1 MFYTIYKTTNK
12 INGKFYV
19 GKHQTQNLNDDY
31 MGSGKLLKVAIKKY
45 GKSSFEKTILH
56 VFDSEEEMNNK
67 EREIITEEFVARP
80 DTYNAGIGGEGGPH
94 FLGKRHT
101 EETKTKISRLGSK
114 HSEET
119 RKKLSEANRKRTLS
133 LETRKKLSE
142 KAKTRT
148 HSEEVRKK
156 ISESLKNKRRVGQGR

>member
-1 MFYTIYKTTNK
+1 MFYTIYKITNTV
-12 INGKFYV
+12 NGKFYI
-19 GKHQTQNLNDDY
+19 GKHQTEKLDDNY
-31 MGSGKLLKVAIKKY
+31 FGSGKLLKVAIKKY
-45 GKSSFEKTILH
+45 GKNKFEKEILY
-56 VFDSEEEMNNK
+56 VLSSEQEMNNK
-67 EREIITEEFVARP
+67 EREIITEEFVARS
-80 DTYNAGIGGEGGPH
+80 DTYNAGVGGEGGPH

-101 EETKTKISRLGSK
+101 EETKNKISRLGSK

-133 LETRKKLSE
+133 FETRKKLSE

-156 ISESLKNKRRVGQGR
+156 ISESLKNKKAGRTN